1 MIVILTGGRPKNDE
15 VLEKAGEDVK
25 ARTTLFRN
33 VRWFVGPFLHFSL
46 QKKISKA
53 ITSLQSVFHVQESI

>member
-15 VLEKAGEDVK
+15 VIERAGEDVK

-33 VRWFVGPFLHFSL
+33 VRRFVEAF
-46 QKKISKA
+46 I
-53 ITSLQSVFHVQESI
+53 